1 VTEITRDVA
10 FFLLGREIVQCFS
23 NTLEPPNLYEVSLI
37 FRTTLPLSPKIF
49 HLTCLLSRTHVVFM
63 AKLFTKYE
71 IFNSSKDI
79 EKRAQAGEMKF
90 V

>member
-1 VTEITRDVA
+1 
-10 FFLLGREIVQCFS
+10 
-23 NTLEPPNLYEVSLI
+23 
-37 FRTTLPLSPKIF
+37 
-49 HLTCLLSRTHVVFM
+49 M